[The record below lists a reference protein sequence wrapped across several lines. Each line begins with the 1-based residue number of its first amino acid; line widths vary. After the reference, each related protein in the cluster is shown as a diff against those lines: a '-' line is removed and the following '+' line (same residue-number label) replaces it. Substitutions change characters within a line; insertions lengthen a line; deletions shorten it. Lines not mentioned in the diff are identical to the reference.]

1 MSESKKVNLDTR
13 DLKRL
18 SIKVLKSAIN
28 MNNKDEKKI
37 CKWIDQEGNTKTGK
51 IKVIF
56 LTSAGV
62 ITGDIP
68 DTSEFQEGQMSSFAD
83 LFYEMFNL
91 QESQQKVITPEEVI
105 RLINVEIK
113 TNAGVSLKFNEFMVF
128 TEDIVAF
135 YFQPSE
141 QSIL

>member
-1 MSESKKVNLDTR
+1 MMSESKKVNLDTR

-18 SIKVLKSAIN
+18 SIKALRSAIN
-28 MNNKDEKKI
+28 MHNNDDEKKI
-37 CKWIDQEGNTKTGK
+37 YKWLDKDGNTKTGNM
-51 IKVIF
+51 KVIF

-62 ITGDIP
+62 ITGDIL
-68 DTSEFQEGQMSSFAD
+68 DTQEGQMSSFAD

-105 RLINVEIK
+105 PLTNVEIK
-113 TNAGVSLKFNEFMVF
+113 TNAGVSLIFNEFMVF

>member
-1 MSESKKVNLDTR
+1 M
-13 DLKRL
+13 
-18 SIKVLKSAIN
+18 
-28 MNNKDEKKI
+28 
-37 CKWIDQEGNTKTGK
+37 
-51 IKVIF
+51 KVIF

-62 ITGDIP
+62 ITGDIL
-68 DTSEFQEGQMSSFAD
+68 DTQGGQMSSFAD

-91 QESQQKVITPEEVI
+91 QESKQKVITPEEVI
-105 RLINVEIK
+105 PLTNVEIK
-113 TNAGVSLKFNEFMVF
+113 TNAGVSLIFNEFMVF